1 MSVHMEETSEAQ
13 GFLEANKLPFAAVLG
28 AGE

>member
-1 MSVHMEETSEAQ
+1 MSVHMEERSEAQ
-13 GFLEANKLPFAAVLG
+13 GFLEANKCPFAAVID